1 MTIFNGIRQRKQAI
15 HHTESRSGCPL
26 VLSCSSIVLTSK
38 ASFLKFFLYVLSHG
52 TYQASKVLMVSSK
65 RKALLLCH
73 CRVVVLILIEFL
85 YGGASRQV
93 CVYSNMYMYVVCNHI
108 CLCRTQM
115 NTTNRKSLCLLK
127 YVLKCL
133 KVFRL
138 QTAILDLRFV
148 NSVMFKIVLYIP
160 TSPKL
165 SLLGRQR
172 DQLNILC

>member
-93 CVYSNMYMYVVCNHI
+93 CVYCVFLYVHICSTYYNHI
-108 CLCRTQM
+108 CLCRTQINNYKQKIIM
-115 NTTNRKSLCLLK
+115 PVKIYIK
-127 YVLKCL
+127 KC
-133 KVFRL
+133 KR
-138 QTAILDLRFV
+138 
-148 NSVMFKIVLYIP
+148 SKIC
-160 TSPKL
+160 KL
-165 SLLGRQR
+165 S
-172 DQLNILC
+172 DV